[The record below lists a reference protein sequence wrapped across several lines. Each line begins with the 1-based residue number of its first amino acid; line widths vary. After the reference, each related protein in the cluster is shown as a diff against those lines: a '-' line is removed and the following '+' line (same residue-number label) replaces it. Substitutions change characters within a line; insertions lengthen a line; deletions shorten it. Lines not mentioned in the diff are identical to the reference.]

1 MASDTPSNATA
12 GTYLGIDL
20 GTSGIKAVLVD
31 TNQKVLAAHTEKL
44 DVSRPHPGW
53 SEQDPEDWYEATL
66 RALDALHASH
76 PHELAELRG
85 IGLSGQQHGAVLMG
99 AQGEVLRPCLLWND
113 TRAESEC
120 SLFEHRFP
128 LCRQIT
134 GNIAMPGFTAP
145 KVMWVARH
153 EPEIFAKVTH
163 VVLPKAW
170 LRFRLTGAL
179 IDDMSDASGSLWLD
193 TGRRL
198 WSDAAL
204 EASGLRLAAMPAL
217 CEGTAPAGRL
227 DASLAARW
235 GMKEAPVFA
244 GGAGDNAAGAVGLGA
259 IHTGDAFLSL
269 GTSGVI
275 WVTTDSFHPGGN
287 HAIHSFCHA
296 VPDQWH
302 QMGVTL
308 SAAASL
314 AWWSRVT
321 GLDEKALLAELPDA
335 PLAPSPVLFA
345 PYLSGERTPHNDG
358 TVRGG
363 FVGLTQ
369 DTTRAQM
376 TQAVLEGV
384 AFSFRDAL
392 EGLAESGTVITE
404 ADVIGGGSRSPLWTA
419 ILASVLGVRLHRLAN
434 GEQGGAF
441 GAARLARIA
450 VTGEEVASVC
460 LPPERV
466 ATITPD
472 EILSGPYRAAYAR
485 YRALYPALKSIP

>member
-1 MASDTPSNATA
+1 MVS
-12 GTYLGIDL
+12 GMYLGIDL

-31 TNQKVLAAHTEKL
+31 STQKVVAAHTEKL
-44 DVSRPHPGW
+44 EVSRPHPGW
-53 SEQDPEDWYEATL
+53 SEQNPEDWYDATM
-66 RALDALHASH
+66 RALDSLRETH
-76 PHELAELRG
+76 PAELASVRG
-85 IGLSGQQHGAVLMG
+85 IGLSGQQHGAVLLG
-99 AQGEVLRPCLLWND
+99 EGGEVLRPCLLWND
-113 TRAESEC
+113 TRAETEC

-145 KVMWVARH
+145 KVLWVARH
-153 EPEIFAKVTH
+153 EPEIFARVTH

-170 LRFRLTGAL
+170 LRFRMTGAL
-179 IDDMSDASGSLWLD
+179 IEDMSDASGSLWLD

-204 EASGLRLAAMPAL
+204 EASNLRLAAMPEL
-217 CEGTAPAGRL
+217 CEGSAPAGHL
-227 DASLAARW
+227 NPDLAARW
-235 GMKEAPVFA
+235 GMTEAPIFA

-269 GTSGVI
+269 GTSGVV

-321 GLDEKALLAELPDA
+321 GMDEKSLLAELPQT
-335 PLAPSPVLFA
+335 PEAPSPVLFA

-363 FVGLTQ
+363 FTGLTQ

-392 EGLAESGTVITE
+392 EGLAESGTVITQ
-404 ADVIGGGSRSPLWTA
+404 ADVIGGGSRSPLWTS
-419 ILASVLGVRLHRLAN
+419 ILASVLGITLHRLAN

-441 GAARLARIA
+441 GAARLARLA
-450 VTGEEVASVC
+450 VTGEAVAEVC

-466 ATITPD
+466 ASIAPD
-472 EILSGPYRAAYAR
+472 DRLIGPYRQAYAR